1 MPQLILQL
9 ATNLPPELQTR
20 SARALRLACLHALDE
35 RLVDLQALLAGSSRA
50 HFHREME
57 VLQDRYTPTGY
68 QQHGNVSLPRL
79 RDALEFLSEHIGAD
93 AIAAMDPG
101 HPTMATLRQINKLLS
116 ALENHH
122 LIVRYG
128 AETTEIARPVAAAPA
143 NFVTAVEGLWVLTK
157 PRHNETALTS
167 TFQVRYFGGLREETL
182 PFTDDLTSGGNA
194 TLRFPNAETM
204 EALLGARHM
213 IRAPYLIVR
222 GQGSL
227 LRKTYRFESPL
238 IDYAWCRLVN
248 RRQDAL
254 PFPEE
259 LRQAD

>member
-9 ATNLPPELQTR
+9 ATSLPPELQTR
-20 SARALRLACLHALDE
+20 SARALRLARLHALVE
-35 RLVDLQALLAGSSRA
+35 GLIDLQALLAGSPRA

-57 VLQDRYTPTGY
+57 VLQDRYTPAGY

-79 RDALEFLSEHIGAD
+79 REALAFLAEHIGAD
-93 AIAAMDPG
+93 DIAAMDAS
-101 HPTMATLRQINKLLS
+101 HPTMVTLRQINKLLS
-116 ALENHH
+116 ALENHQ
-122 LIVRYG
+122 LIARYG
-128 AETTEIARPVAAAPA
+128 AETIEIARPVAAAPA
-143 NFVTAVEGLWVLTK
+143 NVVTPVEGLWVLTK

-167 TFQVRYFGGLREETL
+167 TFHVRYEGSLRQATL

-213 IRAPYLIVR
+213 VRAPYLIVR
-222 GQGSL
+222 GQGSR
-227 LRKTYRFESPL
+227 LRKTLRFESPL
-238 IDYAWCRLVN
+238 IEYAWRRLVS
-248 RRQDAL
+248 RRQDPL

-259 LRQAD
+259 FRQAD